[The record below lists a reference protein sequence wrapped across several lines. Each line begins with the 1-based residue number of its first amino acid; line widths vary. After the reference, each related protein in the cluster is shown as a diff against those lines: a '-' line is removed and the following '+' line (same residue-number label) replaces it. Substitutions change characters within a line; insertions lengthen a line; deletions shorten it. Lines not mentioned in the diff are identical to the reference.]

1 MQFVA
6 RFNILVL
13 KLLWQQEEEDWQTMV
28 NFSEFVE
35 LWFIK
40 IGEGLAYK
48 EEYKERPTKSDT
60 AEKNKYTS
68 LFVS

>member
-1 MQFVA
+1 
-6 RFNILVL
+6 
-13 KLLWQQEEEDWQTMV
+13 MV

-48 EEYKERPTKSDT
+48 EEYKERPTKSDP

-68 LFVS
+68 LFVF

>member
-1 MQFVA
+1 
-6 RFNILVL
+6 
-13 KLLWQQEEEDWQTMV
+13 MV

-48 EEYKERPTKSDT
+48 EYKERPTKSDP

-68 LFVS
+68 LFVF